1 MNTSSSWTLYDI
13 TGRET
18 KKFLLES
25 TKSEVL
31 FELRTYGESEP
42 EPEKWNLRGQLFQI
56 YDQAGT
62 ETNFDYDFTSALV
75 THRGSLRHLLP
86 ESGQKYNLRYTYNDA
101 GLPETIEANVRG
113 KKRAAGDLL
122 WETYVAGVDYN
133 ELSYATTVYFVN
145 GHRTINEFDAVT
157 LQLKIR
163 RTLSHQTKGPLLKS
177 SVPSM
182 HTTHPATER
191 LLRNSVVNPD
201 VEYTYN
207 PTYRLIE
214 SSGREQLGKGNDLQ
228 GGSSGPNAL
237 GAFQMFKAASD
248 APREG
253 IANRTADDGGQSW
266 TRAYCVSSTAPG
278 LGLTSMPHLARM
290 DWNALQQLQTTSR
303 QVVRDDV
310 GATPE
315 RTWCVYDSRGTRIRK
330 ITERQ
335 ESEGATATSPRKFKE
350 WVYLGDYELFRKY
363 AGDRVA
369 ISSQRETFHVHGSNG
384 RIVLVKDWTGGDHL
398 YRPARYQISD
408 PPRCGRCRSGQGRSL
423 GLVRGILSL
432 RQHTFQMQDPQRPKR
447 FRWASKS
454 ETKRA
459 GFITWVHDITRP
471 GSVAG

>member
-18 KKFLLES
+18 KKFLLEG

-31 FELRTYGESEP
+31 FELRTYGESES
-42 EPEKWNLRGQLFQI
+42 EPEKWNWRGQLFQI

-75 THRGSLRHLLP
+75 THRGSLRSRTVQLWTGTTRDASCWTRTLDTEGTQKCSRPGHLLP
-86 ESGQKYNLRYTYNDA
+86 ESGQKYILRYTYNDA

-113 KKRAAGDLL
+113 EKRAAGDLL

-133 ELSYATTVYFVN
+133 ELSYATTVYFGN

-157 LQLKIR
+157 LQLTIR

-253 IANRTADDGGQSW
+253 IA
-266 TRAYCVSSTAPG
+266 VS
-278 LGLTSMPHLARM
+278 RY
-290 DWNALQQLQTTSR
+290 
-303 QVVRDDV
+303 V
-310 GATPE
+310 
-315 RTWCVYDSRGTRIRK
+315 
-330 ITERQ
+330 
-335 ESEGATATSPRKFKE
+335 
-350 WVYLGDYELFRKY
+350 
-363 AGDRVA
+363 
-369 ISSQRETFHVHGSNG
+369 ET
-384 RIVLVKDWTGGDHL
+384 
-398 YRPARYQISD
+398 
-408 PPRCGRCRSGQGRSL
+408 
-423 GLVRGILSL
+423 
-432 RQHTFQMQDPQRPKR
+432 
-447 FRWASKS
+447 
-454 ETKRA
+454 
-459 GFITWVHDITRP
+459 
-471 GSVAG
+471 